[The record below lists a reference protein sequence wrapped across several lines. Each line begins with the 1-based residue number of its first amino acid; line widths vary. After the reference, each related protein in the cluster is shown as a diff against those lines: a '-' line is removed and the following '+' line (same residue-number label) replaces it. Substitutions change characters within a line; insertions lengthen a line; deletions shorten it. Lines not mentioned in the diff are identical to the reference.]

1 MVLLGCWASIT
12 VALRDRV
19 DRRAAAVAVAVAVAA
34 QQ

>member
-19 DRRAAAVAVAVAVAA
+19 DRWAVAVAVAA